1 MKRSDYHNPTIGVR
15 CLYNRAEGLYAAVV
29 SKEEGTTTIYPPHFF
44 KRYRERIVKDFSAS
58 NEDII
63 NRYFSGT
70 WGFAFTILRKDIQSL
85 YRSSE
90 NEMQDGAERFVC
102 AMTDGYC
109 FGERY
114 GKIYLMKTIV
124 SEEMLFESQKEVLSN
139 LRKDFVKENKEMYGN
154 INF

>member
-90 NEMQDGAERFVC
+90 NEMQMVR
-102 AMTDGYC
+102 
-109 FGERY
+109 
-114 GKIYLMKTIV
+114 
-124 SEEMLFESQKEVLSN
+124 SVLC
-139 LRKDFVKENKEMYGN
+139 VQ
-154 INF
+154 